1 MGKVHVEVLA
11 KHDREGRVFPLS
23 IKWEDDRTYSV
34 DKVLDV
40 RMAASLKG
48 GGQGLRYTCRIAGKQ
63 VYLFCDEGRWFVEK
77 E

>member
-1 MGKVHVEVLA
+1 ML
-11 KHDREGRVFPLS
+11 LS
-23 IKWEDDRTYSV
+23 IKWEDERFYSM
-34 DKVLDV
+34 

-77 E
+77 G